1 MGSGQGHFS
10 RLDAKLNELVAA
22 IDTEHKAITVV
33 VFSGETREFALQRH
47 RELRPDHA
55 GRPVRFEYRGRERTE
70 AEELLAVHTPAEIR
84 AAIERID
91 AAGDGLTV
99 GQRILR
105 DAHEVG

>member
-1 MGSGQGHFS
+1 MTS
-10 RLDAKLNELVAA
+10 
-22 IDTEHKAITVV
+22 
-33 VFSGETREFALQRH
+33 
-47 RELRPDHA
+47 ELRPDHA

-105 DAHEVG
+105 DAHGWDDENDRPNQRD